1 MPRQSRE
8 KSGTGIYQMIIG
20 TVPLIGDNLNYPRE
34 VQFTNGDRIQYIYS
48 PDGQKLRATWQTA
61 VANIVVPLNSTVN
74 LSSSQISSTTRTD
87 YIGNVI
93 YTGTASS
100 SSASVKLSKYLF
112 EGGYATVTP
121 TTQPK
126 FHYYTQD
133 HLGNNR
139 AVVNQS
145 GTVEQIT
152 HYYPFGGFFADQG
165 TGSSL
170 QPYKYNGKELDRMHG
185 LDLYDY
191 GFRQYDP
198 VVPMFTQQ
206 DPMAEKYYHLSPYAY
221 CANNPV
227 SLIDLDGKEPT
238 DEEAAQIAAHVY
250 GDKKEDIL
258 TGGWRVST
266 SFKISNK
273 SGLKSQVYERV
284 NNDGEVTEYVYATA
298 GTEPDDIEDWIAN
311 VAQVAGLSNQYHL
324 SAENAQKI
332 SKQLGEKELN
342 FVGHSL
348 GGGEAAL
355 NSLLTFGNG
364 IGRKAF
370 TFNAAGVSMIT
381 KIREGGI
388 DLAYKSENSINAY
401 ITITDPLN
409 ILQNGTSFLPNVNG
423 IRKYVLP
430 NRLNG
435 HSIDNFY

>member
-20 TVPLIGDNLNYPRE
+20 TVPLIGDNLNYPKE
-34 VQFTNGDRIQYIYS
+34 VQFTNGNRIQYVYS
-48 PDGQKLRATWQTA
+48 PEGQKLRATWQTA
-61 VANIVVPLNSTVN
+61 VSNIVVPLNSTVN

-100 SSASVKLSKYLF
+100 SSASVTLSKYLF

-121 TTQPK
+121 TTQPV
-126 FHYYTQD
+126 FHYFTQD

-206 DPMAEKYYHLSPYAY
+206 DPLAEKYYHLSPYAY

-227 SLIDLDGKEPT
+227 NAIDYEGKFPWIIAGSIIGASFEGAAAFYQGKSSREILGATVKGAIEGAVMSIPFANAYT
-238 DEEAAQIAAHVY
+238 AIGVSAGTGAIGSIVEQTIGNGDVKSSEVLKSTLSGSISGVTSHVVSKAVDKVSKNAISKIEAKYSSNEIKKNI
-250 GDKKEDIL
+250 KKEIQAEMRQTGNLTKGKRAHQQVNSSASKRIKIL
-258 TGGWRVST
+258 KEAEKSEVELVSKVADF
-266 SFKISNK
+266 SQQKINSEN
-273 SGLKSQVYERV
+273 
-284 NNDGEVTEYVYATA
+284 A
-298 GTEPDDIEDWIAN
+298 DWICN
-311 VAQVAGLSNQYHL
+311 GFFDQY
-324 SAENAQKI
+324 K
-332 SKQLGEKELN
+332 
-342 FVGHSL
+342 
-348 GGGEAAL
+348 
-355 NSLLTFGNG
+355 
-364 IGRKAF
+364 
-370 TFNAAGVSMIT
+370 
-381 KIREGGI
+381 
-388 DLAYKSENSINAY
+388 
-401 ITITDPLN
+401 
-409 ILQNGTSFLPNVNG
+409 
-423 IRKYVLP
+423 
-430 NRLNG
+430 
-435 HSIDNFY
+435 

>member
-34 VQFTNGDRIQYIYS
+34 VQFTNGNRIQYIYS

-126 FHYYTQD
+126 FHYFTKD

-165 TGSSL
+165 TNSSL

-206 DPMAEKYYHLSPYAY
+206 DPMAEKYYHLSPYVY
-221 CANNPV
+221 CGNNPV
-227 SLIDLDGKEPT
+227 KYIDKEGRKLVLFHNNSLDFNNQYLNAISYLKEHGCSSIINYLENSKIEIIIKENGPKDQNYTYRPLDKNEIGWKAREGLLTNNGNKLSPAIRLFHELVHQEHKLKNPDKFLKDTEPNNSLYQNKDDESIIKNEET
-238 DEEAAQIAAHVY
+238 TAAQSCGEIPKNMVSREDHGGIPFNTSSSTSRMILNPSNDVIIWQRTWEDEE
-250 GDKKEDIL
+250 
-258 TGGWRVST
+258 
-266 SFKISNK
+266 
-273 SGLKSQVYERV
+273 
-284 NNDGEVTEYVYATA
+284 
-298 GTEPDDIEDWIAN
+298 
-311 VAQVAGLSNQYHL
+311 
-324 SAENAQKI
+324 
-332 SKQLGEKELN
+332 
-342 FVGHSL
+342 
-348 GGGEAAL
+348 
-355 NSLLTFGNG
+355 
-364 IGRKAF
+364 
-370 TFNAAGVSMIT
+370 
-381 KIREGGI
+381 
-388 DLAYKSENSINAY
+388 
-401 ITITDPLN
+401 
-409 ILQNGTSFLPNVNG
+409 
-423 IRKYVLP
+423 
-430 NRLNG
+430 
-435 HSIDNFY
+435 